1 MAVVDVYSEP
11 LASPVGQPELFSFEG
26 LAQAPLVVDA
36 VYEGGSAG
44 TKADDPLAKLVPGCG
59 NAGGFRPVGSKLKD
73 TLRLVVLFTSG
84 AHPDWPDA
92 LDRETG
98 LFTYFGDNRKPGK
111 SLLNT
116 PRAGNAI
123 LEWSFAKARGS
134 FADRLRVP
142 PFFVFAKANPGA

>member
-11 LASPVGQPELFSFEG
+11 LASPVGQPELFSFGG

-36 VYEGGSAG
+36 VYEGGRAG

-73 TLRLVVLFTSG
+73 PLRLVVLRLVVLFTSG

-92 LDRETG
+92 LDRE
-98 LFTYFGDNRKPGK
+98 
-111 SLLNT
+111 
-116 PRAGNAI
+116 
-123 LEWSFAKARGS
+123 
-134 FADRLRVP
+134 
-142 PFFVFAKANPGA
+142 